1 MCNCVTVCTE
11 SNVTGVKC
19 AAIDL
24 ICNLRCEFT
33 TLIEKPPSDKLTMW
47 CTVGVAQLH
56 GTSSGACRWKVGGS
70 MCLCVCVCAMTA
82 VRKSVGR

>member
-1 MCNCVTVCTE
+1 MRGVHACAITACVTVCTE

-33 TLIEKPPSDKLTMW
+33 TLIEKLPTDKLTMW
-47 CTVGVAQLH
+47 FTVGVAHFH
-56 GTSSGACRWKVGGS
+56 GTSSGWLGE
-70 MCLCVCVCAMTA
+70 CV
-82 VRKSVGR
+82 